1 MDLFLDRIRSAIAQH
16 RDEPAFVADAGS
28 ITYGDMR
35 ALIGSTMRE
44 LDARGVRPGTVVALT
59 MSQSPLHVIAFI
71 ALARLGAVTLPA
83 APVRGTSHLGALHQR
98 FGVQMAIADREDA
111 GSPGVPLLLMKS
123 TGARG
128 DEADFDDWAYEPV
141 AGTPVR
147 IALTSG
153 TVQRKG
159 IDQDHAA
166 FSKRL
171 LRRHYGHDAPRVLPP
186 NLHITAALQLA
197 LHALCHGGSVVF
209 PRAYDG
215 ASLIDAIRRHS
226 VTHFTMPAVHVA
238 PMLDLVQADSPV
250 LASVRHL
257 RLQGG
262 LPAPAFVARV
272 RRLLSPHVYVPY
284 STTETGVIAMAT
296 PEILDRHP
304 GCAGRLAEG
313 SELEVVDEL
322 GVRLPP
328 GLSGEIRVRVDGMPG
343 GYHGGEFPDRFRDG
357 WFHPRDRGRLTADG
371 LLYVEGRLDSVINVG
386 GRKVSPEH
394 VEERLAAFEGVQEC
408 AVFAVLGPDGQPRVA
423 AAIVPGPVLDW
434 KALAAHATALLDVLA
449 PTYYHEVESLP
460 RNAMGK
466 LMRGELAP
474 LSAAPLRQVS

>member
-1 MDLFLDRIRSAIAQH
+1 MDLFLDRIRSAMAKH
-16 RDEPAFVADAGS
+16 RHEPAFLSDSGS

-35 ALIGSTMRE
+35 ALIGSAMRN
-44 LDARGVRPGTVVALT
+44 LDARGVRPGSVVALT

-83 APVRGTSHLGALHQR
+83 APVRGLAHNGALHQR
-98 FGVQMAIADREDA
+98 FGVQMALADREDA
-111 GSPGVPLLLMKS
+111 GSPGVALLLMKGV
-123 TGARG
+123 GARG
-128 DEADFDDWAYEPV
+128 DEDDFDRWPFQPSAT
-141 AGTPVR
+141 TPVR

-197 LHALCHGGSVVF
+197 LHALCHGGCVVF

-215 ASLIDAIRRHS
+215 ASLIEAIRRHG

-238 PMLDLVQADSPV
+238 PMLDLVEGDSPA
-250 LASVRHL
+250 LPGVRHL

-262 LPAPAFVARV
+262 LPPPAFVARV
-272 RRLLSPHVYVPY
+272 RRLLSQHVYVPY

-296 PEILDRHP
+296 PEVLDRHP
-304 GCAGRLAEG
+304 GCTGRLAEG
-313 SELEVVDEL
+313 SELEVVDEA
-322 GVRLPP
+322 GVRLPA
-328 GLSGEIRVRVDGMPG
+328 GLSGEIRVRVDGMPD

-357 WFHPRDRGRLTADG
+357 WFHPRDRGRITSDG
-371 LLYVEGRLDSVINVG
+371 LLYVEGRLDAVINVG

-394 VEERLAAFEGVQEC
+394 VEERLAAFDGVHEC

-423 AAIVPGPVLDW
+423 AAIVPGPALDW
-434 KALAAHATALLDVLA
+434 KALALHATSMLDVLA

-466 LMRGELAP
+466 LMRSELAP
-474 LSAAPLRQVS
+474 LSAAPLRHPS